1 MLIPT
6 TKTGP
11 TLLTV
16 GPWRPVSLHAYHTRI
31 SDLHISAQV
40 DESLDADLTV
50 RIALFPQE
58 ISGAAEVLLKDPS
71 GSVVTSR
78 SGVGIKGGTAQ
89 AAYHFAKGDVRL
101 WYPVGYGEQPLY
113 DVQVNVFDDVRP
125 SFSGEN
131 LFIQVIVAGRAVT
144 GYQDPK
150 DRVPP
155 RARR

>member
-40 DESLDADLTV
+40 DEILDADLTV

-89 AAYHFAKGDVRL
+89 AVYHFAKGDVRL
-101 WYPVGYGEQPLY
+101 WYPVRYGEQPLY

-131 LFIQVIVAGRAVT
+131 LFIQVIVAGREVT

-150 DRVPP
+150 DRVPS

>member
-1 MLIPT
+1 MLILT
-6 TKTGP
+6 IKTGP

-16 GPWRPVSLHAYHTRI
+16 GPWRPVSLHAYYTRI

-40 DESLDADLTV
+40 DKSLDADLII

-58 ISGAAEVLLKDPS
+58 VSGAAEVLLKDPS
-71 GSVVTSR
+71 GSVATSQ
-78 SGVGIKGGTAQ
+78 SGIEIKGGTAQ
-89 AAYHFAKGDVRL
+89 AMYHFAKGDVKL

-113 DVQVNVFDDVRP
+113 DVQVNVFDNVRP

>member
-1 MLIPT
+1 
-6 TKTGP
+6 
-11 TLLTV
+11 
-16 GPWRPVSLHAYHTRI
+16 
-31 SDLHISAQV
+31 V
-40 DESLDADLTV
+40 DESLDADLIV

-58 ISGAAEVLLKDPS
+58 VSGAAEVLLKDPS
-71 GSVVTSR
+71 GSVATGQ
-78 SGVGIKGGTAQ
+78 SGIAIKGGTAQ
-89 AAYHFAKGDVRL
+89 AVYHFAKGDVKL

-113 DVQVNVFDDVRP
+113 DVQVNVFDNVRP
-125 SFSGEN
+125 SFSGKN